1 MQDTFEGKC
10 TKAEREIHIF
20 GKIIKLKLNSQAE
33 KMPSQMDA
41 APFQILY
48 LKIYTIFLRSFQSI
62 FSAKRVVLDSRVF
75 VQVRLITFQDN
86 Q

>member
-33 KMPSQMDA
+33 KMPSQVDA

-48 LKIYTIFLRSFQSI
+48 LKIYTIFLRSFQS

-75 VQVRLITFQDN
+75 VQVRLQVTFQDN